1 MSEVTLETI
10 YREIKDIREILEE
23 FMERTLINVLPE
35 EEIDEKEWE
44 ELREIQEE
52 DEYISLTEVRR
63 KHGEI

>member
-1 MSEVTLETI
+1 MGEVTLETI
-10 YREIKDIREILEE
+10 YREIMNIRGMLEE

-44 ELREIQEE
+44 ELREIKEE
-52 DEYISLTEVRR
+52 GEYISLREVRR